1 MSGPLRGAVAG
12 AAIFE
17 GLADDADDA
26 FRRAEA
32 GELNLRPNHEL
43 GTAGPMA
50 GVMSASM
57 PIWIVEDAEHGNR
70 AYSTFSEGLGQMLRF
85 GAYGQDVIERLRW
98 MREVMGP
105 VMKATLERLPKPI
118 DVRAICAQ
126 AVQMGDEVH
135 NRNRAS
141 CSLLMREL
149 APAFVEVEGFSSS
162 DVADVARFTGLSD
175 YTFLNLSMPAAK
187 VAADAASGVEG
198 STIVTTMARNGT
210 EFGVRV
216 SGTGDRWFTGPS
228 ELPEGCFLPG
238 YTPEDA
244 NHDMGDSTITETIGL
259 GCMTIAGAPG
269 IGLYVGTS
277 AEDAMRITLAMYDIT
292 WAESANYRVP
302 SLGFR
307 GTPLG
312 IDVRR
317 VVETGLRPVLD
328 TGIAHREAGVGV
340 IGGGMSRPP
349 MEPFAEA
356 LRVLA
361 AY

>member
-1 MSGPLRGAVAG
+1 
-12 AAIFE
+12 
-17 GLADDADDA
+17 
-26 FRRAEA
+26 
-32 GELNLRPNHEL
+32 
-43 GTAGPMA
+43 
-50 GVMSASM
+50 
-57 PIWIVEDAEHGNR
+57 
-70 AYSTFSEGLGQMLRF
+70 
-85 GAYGQDVIERLRW
+85 
-98 MREVMGP
+98 
-105 VMKATLERLPKPI
+105 
-118 DVRAICAQ
+118 
-126 AVQMGDEVH
+126 
-135 NRNRAS
+135 
-141 CSLLMREL
+141 
-149 APAFVEVEGFSSS
+149 
-162 DVADVARFTGLSD
+162 
-175 YTFLNLSMPAAK
+175 
-187 VAADAASGVEG
+187 
-198 STIVTTMARNGT
+198 
-210 EFGVRV
+210 
-216 SGTGDRWFTGPS
+216 
-228 ELPEGCFLPG
+228 
-238 YTPEDA
+238 
-244 NHDMGDSTITETIGL
+244 
-259 GCMTIAGAPG
+259 MTIAGAPG